1 MTAQPD
7 IRIAAVLLAAG
18 ESRRMGAR
26 NKLALEVDGVPLVR
40 RTAQVLLDS
49 QVCEVVAVV
58 GHEAERIRGLLVGL
72 PLRVVVNEE
81 YAEGQMNSVH
91 CGLAALDGVY
101 DGVMIALADQP
112 LIETVD
118 IDRIAAGF
126 ARRER
131 GSVLVPVHEGRRG
144 NPIVL
149 AWEQR
154 ERILAGERNLG
165 CRRLIER
172 SPELVTTLEFEH
184 ARVTIDLDTPED
196 YARLATSVAARE
208 VQPV

>member
-1 MTAQPD
+1 M
-7 IRIAAVLLAAG
+7 
-18 ESRRMGAR
+18 
-26 NKLALEVDGVPLVR
+26 
-40 RTAQVLLDS
+40 
-49 QVCEVVAVV
+49 
-58 GHEAERIRGLLVGL
+58 
-72 PLRVVVNEE
+72 PLRVVANAE

-101 DGVMIALADQP
+101 DGVLIALADQP

-118 IDRIAAGF
+118 IDRIVAGF

-131 GSVLVPVHEGRRG
+131 GSVLVPVHEGKRG

-149 AWEQR
+149 AWEHR

-184 ARVTIDLDTPED
+184 ARVTTDLDTPED
-196 YARLATSVAARE
+196 YARLSTSVAARE